1 MNGSRLFPI
10 LYILSKTFMSFLDQI
25 LTSKRDEIAVA
36 RNLKPQAELERLA
49 AKREDFRGF
58 AESLARPG
66 VRVIAEIKRASPS
79 LGDIRPDL
87 HPGDLARAYQTGGA
101 AALSVL
107 TEPAFF
113 KGSAKDLKRARDVVE
128 LPVLRK
134 DFILDPYQVYETAA
148 MGADAML
155 VIVRIL
161 DDETL
166 RSLLALAH
174 GIGLETLVEI
184 HDEADAKRIADLA
197 PPLVGINNRDLA
209 HFHTDVDQAARIA
222 TLLPQGSAVVAASGI
237 HGESDI
243 QQSLACG
250 IRRFLVGE
258 TLVKQDDPAAL
269 LRRWTALHVDSTLF

>member
-1 MNGSRLFPI
+1 MNP
-10 LYILSKTFMSFLDQI
+10 MSFLEQI
-25 LTSKRDEIAVA
+25 VAAKQAEIAA
-36 RNLKPQAELERLA
+36 AQALKPQAELERLA

-87 HPGDLARAYQTGGA
+87 HPGDLALAYQNGGA
-101 AALSVL
+101 AAISVL

-113 KGSAKDLKRARDVVE
+113 KGSAKDLKRAREFVE

-155 VIVRIL
+155 IVVRIL

-166 RSLLALAH
+166 QSLLALAL
-174 GIGLETLVEI
+174 GVGLETLVEI
-184 HDEADAKRIADLA
+184 HDEADAKRIAGLA

-209 HFHTDVDQAARIA
+209 HFHTDTDRAARLA
-222 TLLPQGSAVVAASGI
+222 ALLPRGTAVVAASGI
-237 HGESDI
+237 RDANDI
-243 QQSLACG
+243 QQALAGG

-258 TLVKQDDPAAL
+258 TLVRHEDPAAL
-269 LRRWTALHVDSTLF
+269 LRQWTALRADPTLP

>member
-1 MNGSRLFPI
+1 MSFLE
-10 LYILSKTFMSFLDQI
+10 YILSA
-25 LTSKRDEIAVA
+25 KRAEIDAA
-36 RNLKPQAELERLA
+36 RALKPQSELERLA
-49 AKREDFRGF
+49 AKREEFRGF
-58 AESLARPG
+58 GESLARPG

-87 HPGDLARAYQTGGA
+87 HAGDLALAYQTGGA

-113 KGSAKDLKRARDVVE
+113 KGSAKDLKRAREFTE

-155 VIVRIL
+155 IIVRIL
-161 DDETL
+161 DDEAL
-166 RSLLALAH
+166 QSLLALAH

-184 HDEADAKRIADLA
+184 HDETDAQRIAPLA

-209 HFHTDVDQAARIA
+209 HFHTDTDRAARLA
-222 TLLPQGSAVVAASGI
+222 ALLPRGTSPVAASGI
-237 HGESDI
+237 REEADI
-243 QQSLACG
+243 QRALAAG
-250 IRRFLVGE
+250 LRRFLVGE
-258 TLVKQDDPAAL
+258 SLVRHPDPSAL
-269 LRRWTALHVDSTLF
+269 LRQWTALRVDSTIP

>member
-1 MNGSRLFPI
+1 
-10 LYILSKTFMSFLDQI
+10 MSFLDQI
-25 LTSKRDEIAVA
+25 LSAKRAEIEAA
-36 RNLKPQAELERLA
+36 RALKPQSELERLA
-49 AKREDFRGF
+49 AKREEFRGF

-87 HPGDLARAYQTGGA
+87 HPGDLALAYQAGGA

-113 KGSAKDLKRARDVVE
+113 KGSAKDLKRAREFTE

-155 VIVRIL
+155 IIVRIL

-166 RSLLALAH
+166 QSLLALAH

-184 HDEADAKRIADLA
+184 HDEADAQRIAPLA

-209 HFHTDVDQAARIA
+209 HFHTDTDRAARLA
-222 TLLPQGSAVVAASGI
+222 ALLPRGTAVVAASGI
-237 HGESDI
+237 REEADL
-243 QQSLACG
+243 QRALAG
-250 IRRFLVGE
+250 GLRRFLVGE
-258 TLVKQDDPAAL
+258 TLVRHPDPAAL
-269 LRRWTALHVDSTLF
+269 LRQWTALRVDSTIP

>member
-1 MNGSRLFPI
+1 
-10 LYILSKTFMSFLDQI
+10 MSFLDQI
-25 LTSKRDEIAVA
+25 LSAKRAEIDAA
-36 RNLKPQAELERLA
+36 RALKPQSELERLA
-49 AKREDFRGF
+49 AKREEFRGF

-87 HPGDLARAYQTGGA
+87 HPGDLALAYQAGGA

-113 KGSAKDLKRARDVVE
+113 KGSAKDLKRAREFTE

-155 VIVRIL
+155 IIVRIL
-161 DDETL
+161 DDEAL
-166 RSLLALAH
+166 QSLLALAH

-184 HDEADAKRIADLA
+184 HDEADARRIAPLA

-209 HFHTDVDQAARIA
+209 HFHTDTDRAARLA
-222 TLLPQGSAVVAASGI
+222 ALLPRGTAAVAASGI
-237 HGESDI
+237 REEADL
-243 QQSLACG
+243 QRALAG
-250 IRRFLVGE
+250 GLRRFLVGE
-258 TLVKQDDPAAL
+258 TLVRHPDPAAL
-269 LRRWTALHVDSTLF
+269 LRQWTALRVDSTIP

>member
-1 MNGSRLFPI
+1 
-10 LYILSKTFMSFLDQI
+10 MSFLENI
-25 LTSKRDEIAVA
+25 LAAKQAEIAAA

-87 HPGDLARAYQTGGA
+87 HPGDLALAYQAGGA
-101 AALSVL
+101 AAISVL

-113 KGSAKDLKRARDVVE
+113 KGSAKDLKRAREVVE

-155 VIVRIL
+155 LIVRIL
-161 DDETL
+161 DDEQL
-166 RSLLALAH
+166 ASLLALAH
-174 GIGLETLVEI
+174 GVGLETLVEI
-184 HDEADAKRIADLA
+184 HDEADAQRIAALDVA
-197 PPLVGINNRDLA
+197 VVGINNRDLER
-209 HFHTDVDQAARIA
+209 FQTDVDRAARIA
-222 TLLPQGSAVVAASGI
+222 ARLPRGAAVVAASGI
-237 HGESDI
+237 HDETDI
-243 QQSLACG
+243 RKSLAAG
-250 IRRFLVGE
+250 LRRFLVGE
-258 TLVKQDDPAAL
+258 TLVKSPDPAAL
-269 LRRWTALHVDSTLF
+269 LRQWTSLPVPNLLNS

>member
-1 MNGSRLFPI
+1 
-10 LYILSKTFMSFLDQI
+10 MSFLDDI
-25 LTSKRDEIAVA
+25 LSAKRAEIAAA

-87 HPGDLARAYQTGGA
+87 HPGDLALAYQNGGA
-101 AALSVL
+101 AAISVL

-113 KGSAKDLKRARDVVE
+113 KGTAKDLKRARDVVE

-155 VIVRIL
+155 LVVRIL
-161 DDETL
+161 DDEQL
-166 RSLLALAH
+166 PSLLALAH
-174 GIGLETLVEI
+174 GVGLETLVEI
-184 HDEADAKRIADLA
+184 HDETDARRIAGLDV
-197 PPLVGINNRDLA
+197 PVVGVNNRDLA
-209 HFHTDVDQAARIA
+209 RFHTDPARAARIA
-222 TLLPQGSAVVAASGI
+222 ALLPRGSAVVAASGI
-237 HGESDI
+237 HAAADV
-243 QQSLACG
+243 QKSLASG

-258 TLVKQDDPAAL
+258 ALVKAPDPTAL
-269 LRRWTALHVDSTLF
+269 LRQWIALPVPQILNS

>member
-1 MNGSRLFPI
+1 
-10 LYILSKTFMSFLDQI
+10 MSFLDDI
-25 LTSKRDEIAVA
+25 LSAKRAEIAAA

-87 HPGDLARAYQTGGA
+87 HPGDLALAYQNGGA
-101 AALSVL
+101 AAISVL

-113 KGSAKDLKRARDVVE
+113 KGTAKDLKRARDVVE

-155 VIVRIL
+155 LVVRIL
-161 DDETL
+161 DDEQL
-166 RSLLALAH
+166 LSLLALAH
-174 GIGLETLVEI
+174 GVGLETLVEI
-184 HDEADAKRIADLA
+184 HDETDARRIAGLDV
-197 PPLVGINNRDLA
+197 PVVGVNNRDLA
-209 HFHTDVDQAARIA
+209 RFHTDPARAARIA
-222 TLLPQGSAVVAASGI
+222 ALLPRGSAVVAASGI
-237 HGESDI
+237 RDASDV
-243 QQSLACG
+243 QKSLASG

-258 TLVKQDDPAAL
+258 ALVKAPDPTAL
-269 LRRWTALHVDSTLF
+269 LRQWIALPVPQILNS

>member
-1 MNGSRLFPI
+1 
-10 LYILSKTFMSFLDQI
+10 MSFLDQI
-25 LTSKRDEIAVA
+25 LSAKRDEISAA
-36 RNLKPQAELERLA
+36 QSLKPQAELERLA

-87 HPGDLARAYQTGGA
+87 HPGDLAVAYQDGGA
-101 AALSVL
+101 AAISVL

-113 KGSAKDLKRARDVVE
+113 KGSAKDLKRAREFVE

-148 MGADAML
+148 MGADAIL
-155 VIVRIL
+155 IIARIL
-161 DDETL
+161 DDESL
-166 RSLLALAH
+166 HSLLALSL
-174 GIGLETLVEI
+174 GIGLETLIEI
-184 HDEADAKRIADLA
+184 HDEADARRIVDLA

-209 HFHTDVDQAARIA
+209 HFRTDTDQASRIA
-222 TLLPQGSAVVAASGI
+222 ALLPRGTAVVAASGI
-237 HGESDI
+237 RDASDI
-243 QQSLACG
+243 QRSVDSG

-258 TLVKQDDPAAL
+258 TLVKSPDPVAL
-269 LRRWTALHVDSTLF
+269 LKQWSSLPVPQLFNSKFSILNS

>member
-1 MNGSRLFPI
+1 MNP
-10 LYILSKTFMSFLDQI
+10 MSFLEQI
-25 LTSKRDEIAVA
+25 VAAKQAEIAA
-36 RNLKPQAELERLA
+36 AQALKPQAELERLA

-87 HPGDLARAYQTGGA
+87 HPGDLALAYQNGGA
-101 AALSVL
+101 AAISVL

-113 KGSAKDLKRARDVVE
+113 KGSAKDLKRAREFVE

-134 DFILDPYQVYETAA
+134 DFILAPYQVYETAA

-155 VIVRIL
+155 IVVRIL

-166 RSLLALAH
+166 QSLLALAL
-174 GIGLETLVEI
+174 GVGLETLVEI
-184 HDEADAKRIADLA
+184 HDEADAQRIAGLA

-209 HFHTDVDQAARIA
+209 HFHTDTDRAARLA
-222 TLLPQGSAVVAASGI
+222 ALLPRGTAVVAASGI
-237 HGESDI
+237 RDANDI
-243 QQSLACG
+243 QQALAGG

-258 TLVKQDDPAAL
+258 TLVRHADPAAL
-269 LRRWTALHVDSTLF
+269 LRQWTALRADPTLP

>member
-1 MNGSRLFPI
+1 
-10 LYILSKTFMSFLDQI
+10 MSFLDQI
-25 LTSKRDEIAVA
+25 LTAKRAEIAAA
-36 RNLKPQAELERLA
+36 RNLKPQAEVEKLA
-49 AKREDFRGF
+49 AAREDFRGF

-79 LGDIRPDL
+79 RGDIRPDL
-87 HPGDLARAYQTGGA
+87 HPGDLALAYQTGGA

-155 VIVRIL
+155 LIVRIL
-161 DDETL
+161 DDAEL
-166 RSLLALAH
+166 GSLHALAL
-174 GIGLETLVEI
+174 GLGLDVLTEVFDARDVER
-184 HDEADAKRIADLA
+184 ANALGAR
-197 PPLVGINNRDLA
+197 LVGINNRDLA
-209 HFHTDVDQAARIA
+209 HFKTDASHATRLAAQVRGDA
-222 TLLPQGSAVVAASGI
+222 AVVALSGI
-237 HGESDI
+237 HGIDDLRLN
-243 QQSLACG
+243 LATG

-258 TLVKQDDPAAL
+258 ALVREQDPTATLRA
-269 LRRWTALHVDSTLF
+269 WTGLPTPGA

>member
-1 MNGSRLFPI
+1 
-10 LYILSKTFMSFLDQI
+10 MSFLEKI
-25 LTSKRDEIAVA
+25 LSAKRAEIDAA
-36 RNLKPQAELERLA
+36 RAIKPQSELERLA
-49 AKREDFRGF
+49 AKREEFRGF

-87 HPGDLARAYQTGGA
+87 HPGDLALAYQNGGA

-113 KGSAKDLKRARDVVE
+113 KGSAKDLKRAHEFVE
-128 LPVLRK
+128 LPILRK

-155 VIVRIL
+155 IIVRIL

-166 RSLLALAH
+166 HSLLALAH

-184 HDEADAKRIADLA
+184 HDEADAQRIASLV

-209 HFHTDVDQAARIA
+209 HFHTDPDRAARIA
-222 TLLPQGSAVVAASGI
+222 ALLPRGSSVVAASGI
-237 HGESDI
+237 HEEADI
-243 QQSLACG
+243 QRALAAG
-250 IRRFLVGE
+250 LRRFLVGE
-258 TLVKQDDPAAL
+258 TLVRHPDPAAL
-269 LRRWTALHVDSTLF
+269 LRQWTALRVDSTLS

>member
-1 MNGSRLFPI
+1 MD
-10 LYILSKTFMSFLDQI
+10 FLKNIIAAKQA
-25 LTSKRDEIAVA
+25 EIAA
-36 RNLKPQAELERLA
+36 AQALKPQAELERLA

-66 VRVIAEIKRASPS
+66 VRIIAEIKRASPS

-87 HPGDLARAYQTGGA
+87 HPGDLALAYENGGA
-101 AALSVL
+101 AAISVL

-113 KGSAKDLKRARDVVE
+113 KGSAKDLKRAREVVE

-155 VIVRIL
+155 LIVRIL
-161 DDETL
+161 NDEQL
-166 RSLLALAH
+166 QSLLALAH
-174 GIGLETLVEI
+174 GIGLEVLVEI
-184 HDEADAKRIADLA
+184 HDEADAKRIVDLA

-209 HFHTDVDQAARIA
+209 HFHVDTDRAARMA
-222 TLLPQGSAVVAASGI
+222 ALLPSGSAVVAASGI
-237 HGESDI
+237 HEESDI
-243 QQSLACG
+243 RRALASG

-258 TLVKQDDPAAL
+258 TLVRLDDPAAM
-269 LRRWTALHVDSTLF
+269 LRQWTALRADPTIP

>member
-1 MNGSRLFPI
+1 
-10 LYILSKTFMSFLDQI
+10 MSFLTSI
-25 LTSKRDEIAVA
+25 LDAKR
-36 RNLKPQAELERLA
+36 AELAHAKTRVSQSQIERFA
-49 AKREDFRGF
+49 AARRDAPRGF
-58 AESLARPG
+58 AAALDRPG

-87 HPGDLARAYQTGGA
+87 HPGDLALAYQNGGA
-101 AALSVL
+101 AAISVL

-113 KGSAKDLKRARDVVE
+113 KGSAKDLKRAREFVE

-155 VIVRIL
+155 VIARIL

-166 RSLLALAH
+166 QSLLALAH

-184 HDEADAKRIADLA
+184 HDEADAKRIAGLA

-209 HFHTDVDQAARIA
+209 HFQTDPDRAVRLAAR
-222 TLLPQGSAVVAASGI
+222 LPRGTAVVAASGI
-237 HGESDI
+237 HGETDI
-243 QQSLACG
+243 QQSLAAG
-250 IRRFLVGE
+250 LRRFLVGE
-258 TLVKQDDPAAL
+258 TLVRADDPAAL
-269 LRRWTALHVDSTLF
+269 LKHWISLPVPTLLNS